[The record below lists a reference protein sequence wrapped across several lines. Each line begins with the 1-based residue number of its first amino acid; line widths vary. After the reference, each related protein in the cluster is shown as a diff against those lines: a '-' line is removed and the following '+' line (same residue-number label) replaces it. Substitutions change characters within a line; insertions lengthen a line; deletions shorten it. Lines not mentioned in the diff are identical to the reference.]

1 MSAANS
7 QAWRARRKVLTEAI
21 LTMYNSG
28 ATAAEMDR
36 AFLCFHPQV
45 VFQDPLVRV
54 QGQDQY
60 QAQFR
65 TLRALF
71 KEFKPLTV
79 EMTGDYDKISI
90 DTTVRWITRFNTL
103 DIRQVTICH
112 VSDGGLGVIT
122 KHEDLWSWADTW
134 MQVPLISF
142 FYSRWRPW
150 FGRRSSEQMLKSAE
164 KKNERWVPEARRAAS
179 SQYQLPSHNVSTATT
194 AGDADDGEGVPKVY
208 QGNDGIPSERTSLR
222 GSSSQSR

>member
-1 MSAANS
+1 MSVQSS

-21 LTMYNSG
+21 LTMYTSS
-28 ATAAEMDR
+28 ASASEMDR
-36 AFLCFHPQV
+36 AFQCFHPQV

-54 QGQDQY
+54 QGQDMY

-65 TLRALF
+65 TLRSLF
-71 KEFKPLTV
+71 KDFKPLTV

-90 DTTVRWITRFNTL
+90 DTTVRWVTRFNTI

-122 KHEDLWSWADTW
+122 RHEDLWSWADTW
-134 MQVPLISF
+134 MQIPLIGF
-142 FYSRWRPW
+142 FYTRWRPW
-150 FGRRSSEQMLKSAE
+150 FGRRSSESMLKNAE
-164 KKNERWVPEARRAAS
+164 KKHESWVPEAKKMAA
-179 SQYQLPSHNVSTATT
+179 SQYQLPTQNTSASGT
-194 AGDADDGEGVPKVY
+194 DEDESEGVPKVY
-208 QGNDGIPSERTSLR
+208 QGSDGIHTERTSLR

>member
-1 MSAANS
+1 MSMKSS
-7 QAWRARRKVLTEAI
+7 QAWRARRKVLTESI
-21 LTMYNSG
+21 LTMYTS
-28 ATAAEMDR
+28 TASASEMDR
-36 AFLCFHPQV
+36 AFQCFHPQV

-54 QGQDQY
+54 QGQDFY

-65 TLRALF
+65 TLRSLF

-90 DTTVRWITRFNTL
+90 DTTVRWVTRWNTI

-122 KHEDLWSWADTW
+122 RHEDLWSWADTW
-134 MQVPLISF
+134 MQIPVIGF
-142 FYSRWRPW
+142 FYTRWRPW
-150 FGRRSSEQMLKSAE
+150 FGKRSSESMLKNAE
-164 KKNERWVPEARRAAS
+164 KKHESWVPEAKKMAA
-179 SQYQLPSHNVSTATT
+179 SQYQLPAQNTSVGAT
-194 AGDADDGEGVPKVY
+194 DDDESEGVPKVY
-208 QGNDGIPSERTSLR
+208 QGSDANHTERTSLR